1 MNSYLEY
8 LAENRNTLPLEEADE
23 IFRALAAGVDP
34 QDEDLAELYADFL
47 ERAREYADIRGRWL
61 LMDRAGR
68 EAADAGR
75 TAMHD
80 RFIMAVRV
88 LARMQEK
95 MGKDVSWLERLEG
108 PEELRRKRIGDFAC
122 WVMLFY
128 GLNAR

>member
-1 MNSYLEY
+1 MREAGDDADPAGSRAEVRRMNSYLEY

-23 IFRALAAGVDP
+23 IFRALAAGV
-34 QDEDLAELYADFL
+34 
-47 ERAREYADIRGRWL
+47 
-61 LMDRAGR
+61 DRAGR